1 MPWPTAVL
9 DVEGAV
15 RDWVNGQT
23 GALVGLGH
31 PLELGA
37 HFKRLRSPFR
47 GSYLLLSRV
56 GGGPNGVQEI
66 NLDRAR
72 ISGSVY
78 GVTKQTAAV
87 AAVAYA
93 NVLAVASTT
102 PLLAVTGGRLAAV
115 TDITGPVYLPDGDE
129 ERYIVDCIFHV
140 QPN

>member
-1 MPWPTAVL
+1 MPWPTAVVE
-9 DVEGAV
+9 VEGAV
-15 RDWVNGQT
+15 RDWVNAQT
-23 GALVGLGH
+23 ALVGAGH

-56 GGGPNGVQEI
+56 GGGPEGVQEI

-78 GVTKQTAAV
+78 GVTKQTAAA

-93 NVLAVASTT
+93 NLLVTASVT
-102 PLLAVTGGRLAAV
+102 PQILVTGGRLAMV
-115 TDITGPVYLPDGDE
+115 TDVTGPLYLIDGDE
-129 ERYIVDCIFHV
+129 ERYIVDAVFHV
-140 QPN
+140 QPS